1 MQVRLVQGGD
11 KVFDMS
17 NGEQN
22 AYAKAGV
29 DVDVEAQASRL
40 MYEAS
45 KRTFENR
52 KGVIGEIVTPIDD
65 FSAIKMVDV
74 SKLPDGSFMSVG
86 FDTAGTKVE
95 IAQRVGKHDTI
106 AFDVLAMVCDDALM
120 RGGEPVLVGT
130 NLDLKSLGSDERH
143 LETVKQLAEG
153 YVEAAKAAN
162 VAVINGEIVQM
173 GNMVQGHGDFPYHWG
188 AACVWFAR
196 KEKLLTGMEIQEG
209 DSIVALREH
218 GFRDNGFTLIR
229 SVFESA
235 HGNDWHNVKHEDST
249 LGELTLTPSIIYSRF
264 VVGLHGGF
272 QSEGTCEIHGI
283 AHITGGGVREKMV
296 RLLRP
301 STLGA
306 DLTDLYEPPAI
317 MAHCQK
323 TGSISDEDAYG
334 AWNMGQGMVL
344 VTPEPEN
351 VLAEAKNAG
360 VEAKIVGTIVRE
372 PRVKIVSK
380 GTQKTGQELLFDV
393 K

>member
-1 MQVRLVQGGD
+1 MND
-11 KVFDMS
+11 KS
-17 NGEQN
+17 
-22 AYAKAGV
+22 AYARAGV

-52 KGVIGEIVTPIDD
+52 TGTIGEVVTPFDD
-65 FSAIKMVDV
+65 FSGLKMIDV
-74 SKLPDGSFMSVG
+74 SKLPEGSFMSVG

-143 LETVKQLAEG
+143 LETLKQLAEG

-173 GNMVQGHGDFPYHWG
+173 GDMVRGYSDFPYHWG

-196 KEKLLTGMEIQEG
+196 KEKLLTGLEITEG
-209 DSIVALREH
+209 DAIVALREH
-218 GFRDNGFTLIR
+218 GFRDNGFTLVR
-229 SVFESA
+229 SVFEKA
-235 HGNDWHNVKHEDST
+235 HGAEWHNVEYDDST
-249 LGELTLTPSIIYSRF
+249 LGLLTLTPSIIYSRF

-272 QSEGTCEIHGI
+272 ESDGTCEINGV
-283 AHITGGGVREKMV
+283 AHITGGGVREKMI

-301 STLGA
+301 SKLGA
-306 DLTDLYEPPAI
+306 DLTDLYEPPPI

-323 TGSISDEDAYG
+323 IGGVSDADAYG
-334 AWNMGQGMVL
+334 AWNMGQGMML

-360 VEAKIVGTIVRE
+360 LEARMVGRVVKE

-380 GTQKTGQELLFDV
+380 GVEKPGQELTFDV